1 MVLPAS
7 IAVLGLAG
15 DFEPILALVAGS
27 VFGVLGALAAELAQ
41 RTLYAHAD
49 THLDPPAVS
58 IVLTSL
64 VLVVLAAVD
73 VVDPAAVPYPAL

>member
-1 MVLPAS
+1 M
-7 IAVLGLAG
+7 
-15 DFEPILALVAGS
+15 
-27 VFGVLGALAAELAQ
+27 FGALGALAGEAAQ

-64 VLVVLAAVD
+64 LIAVLAALGVL
-73 VVDPAAVPYPAL
+73 DPGPVPYPEL